1 MALPSSGTLKIS
13 DIVGEFGGSAPHAL
27 SEYYRG
33 GSLVPD
39 VTQNSSVPTS
49 GTIKITDFYGA
60 VNYTPLSILGNAAWL
75 QSSTTSTSSAQTVTV
90 PSGTKSIIALGS
102 IGTNASRGTLHTGV
116 TIGSTS
122 LTEIIS
128 TNSPASEYTFDSAI
142 YAANFST
149 TGSQTVTF
157 NYSGGQSAYGSG
169 HAVIFLSKPFAT
181 TPSASD
187 SDGANDLNVTSH
199 TLTIDKFGEGI
210 HVGTATVRNTSP
222 GMTNMATVINQAG
235 SGTTTRNYLHGFGI
249 SSGSYNASSSLASNA
264 TLFDT
269 NFGETFAVASFAP
282 TKFSEN

>member
-222 GMTNMATVINQAG
+222 GMTNMATVLNQSG
-235 SGTTTRNYLHGFGI
+235 SSTRNYLHGFGI

>member
-210 HVGTATVRNTSP
+210 HVGTATVRNSSP
-222 GMTNMATVINQAG
+222 GMTNMETVLNQSG
-235 SGTTTRNYLHGFGI
+235 SSTRNYLHGFGI
-249 SSGSYNASSSLASNA
+249 SSGSYNASSSLASTA
-264 TLFDT
+264 RLFDT

>member
-1 MALPSSGTLKIS
+1 MALPSSGTLSIN
-13 DIVGEFGGSAPHAL
+13 DIVGEFGGSAPHSL

-33 GSLVPD
+33 GPLVKNI
-39 VTQNSSVPTS
+39 TQNSSVPTS

-60 VNYTPLSILGNAAWL
+60 VKYTPLSILGNAAWV
-75 QSSTTSTSSAQTVTV
+75 QSSTLSTSSSQSVTV
-90 PSGTKSIIALGS
+90 PSGTKSVIALGS
-102 IGTNASRGTLHTGV
+102 ISTNRTKRTLHTGV

-128 TNSPASEYTFDSAI
+128 TNSPPSEYTFDSAI

-157 NYSGGQSAYGSG
+157 NYNGSQVDYGSG
-169 HAVIFLSKPFAT
+169 HAIIFLNKPFAS

-187 SDGANDLNVTSH
+187 SDGANDLDGGSH

-222 GMTNMATVINQAG
+222 GMTNMATVLNQA
-235 SGTTTRNYLHGFGI
+235 SPSSARNYLHGFGI

>member
-1 MALPSSGTLKIS
+1 MALPSSGTLSIN

-39 VTQNSSVPTS
+39 VTQNSSVPAS

-90 PSGTKSIIALGS
+90 PSGTKSVIALGS

-116 TIGSTS
+116 TIGSTT

-169 HAVIFLSKPFAT
+169 HAIIFLSKPFAS

-187 SDGANDLNVTSH
+187 SDGANDLNATSH

-222 GMTNMATVINQAG
+222 NMTNMETLINQSG
-235 SGTTTRNYLHGFGI
+235 SSTRHYLHGFGI
-249 SSGSYNASSSLASNA
+249 SSGSYNVSSSLASNA